1 MKWVRI
7 SQVSIIPLTVNSG
20 ISRLSAP
27 VNAIGNYATFIGL
40 RYSFSRKRNRF
51 TSVISLVSMLGMV
64 LGVASLISVLSV
76 MNGFAGEL
84 RGRILS
90 LVPHG
95 FVQSTDGISDWS
107 ALGESLLQS
116 EGIVA
121 YSPYIS
127 AKVIF
132 SNGRTLR
139 GAVLTAIDPVLE
151 AGVSHIPQAM
161 VSGDLNAL
169 GDTGFSVVLGTSLAR
184 ILGVSV
190 GDTLE
195 VTVPR
200 LTVTPL
206 GVFPRSKRLRVVGL
220 FEVGAQPD
228 TYQAYVGLASGQ
240 KLLGPRN
247 AVQGLQ
253 LKTNDLFL
261 APEILREAAG
271 SLSGNYQV
279 RDWSQTQGSLFQAVK
294 MEKVM
299 VSLLLLSVVAVAA
312 FNIVSTLVMSVAE
325 KRRDIAVL
333 RTMGARAG
341 GIMAIFMAHGL
352 GLATVGIGI
361 GAVLGVLLASNIS
374 AITIFLERLL
384 GVKLF
389 DPAVYFISELPSQL
403 IWGDVVAVI
412 LASLLLSLLAT
423 LYPAWRAARVAPAEV
438 LRYE

>member
-1 MKWVRI
+1 MNTR
-7 SQVSIIPLTVNSG
+7 G
-20 ISRLSAP
+20 SAI
-27 VNAIGNYATFIGL
+27 ANYAPFIGL

-51 TSVISLVSMLGMV
+51 TSVIALVSMLGMV
-64 LGVASLISVLSV
+64 LGVASLITVLSV

-90 LVPHG
+90 LVPHAYIESPG
-95 FVQSTDGISDWS
+95 GVADWQ
-107 ALGESLLQS
+107 ALGEQLREQAGV
-116 EGIVA
+116 EA
-121 YSPYIS
+121 WSPYIS
-127 AKVIF
+127 DKVILA
-132 SNGRTLR
+132 SGRTLR
-139 GAVLTAIDPVLE
+139 GAVLTAIDPQRE
-151 AGVSHIPQAM
+151 AGVSQIPQAI
-161 VSGDLNAL
+161 SEGDLASL
-169 GDTGFSVVLGTSLAR
+169 QAPGFNVVLGASLAR
-184 ILGVSV
+184 VLGVGV
-190 GDTLE
+190 GDAVE

-206 GVFPRSKRLRVVGL
+206 GVFPRSKRLRVTGT

-228 TYQAYVGLASGQ
+228 AFQAYVGIAAGQ
-240 KLLGPRN
+240 KLLGPRDG
-247 AVQGLQ
+247 VDGLQ
-253 LKTNDLFL
+253 LRTEDLFR
-261 APEILREAAG
+261 APAIVARLRE
-271 SLSGNYQV
+271 SLPADYRL

-294 MEKVM
+294 MEKIL

-341 GIMAIFMAHGL
+341 GIMAIFVAHGL
-352 GLATVGIGI
+352 GLAAVGISVGTVVGI
-361 GAVLGVLLASNIS
+361 LLAYNVSS
-374 AITIFLERLL
+374 ITLFLENLL

-403 IWGDVVAVI
+403 LAGDVLMVVF
-412 LASLLLSLLAT
+412 ASLALSLLAT